1 MGTMRT
7 TVSERFPVAQST
19 EAKTVSTGVRPF
31 DERIGGLISGRY
43 YVLSGAPGSGKTST
57 ALHFLGTGLDAHE
70 TCAVLTQD
78 DPADLFTQAEYLG
91 YDLHGAAAQE
101 RLAFFRYRLDF
112 QRHYS
117 RVADPS
123 LVFEELKS
131 LLWDQIP
138 HRFVID
144 SVLPLLEGGMAADEA
159 VDAFARFLD
168 EIPCTTFITVPG
180 DLSETYYRRIYNR
193 ISAGA
198 AGIFHFEN
206 LDGAARQMTVR
217 KLRQR
222 LGSTE
227 SVRFSIR
234 PGAGIVEELAL
245 RSHDDLPEETRRR
258 VVLLSQ
264 GAKFPTEW
272 LPPLRDAYELD
283 AFDSV
288 ARAFGDLAS
297 ANYGALLVA
306 LDPMRPEPAL
316 SLTRELRRAGNG
328 APILFVS
335 STRGLRGHTRAEG
348 LRAGGDDF
356 LEDTL
361 GPSELLARIDNAR
374 SRGHRRLAEGAVAA
388 GPPAEQATS
397 ESGDF
402 VALEPGAFRS
412 ILRGHVDETRH
423 AYFALVELG
432 PADLSAAEA
441 SRLLLERLRVRD
453 GDLVAVMEDGRVALY
468 LHDIHRKHVRA
479 LLTRLV
485 SAEPGLADLDHTAM
499 FSYPADREGVIGW
512 LENGAS
518 ARPEPDAGGS

>member
-1 MGTMRT
+1 MRT

-91 YDLHGAAAQE
+91 YDLQGAAAQD

-123 LVFEELKS
+123 VVFEELKS
-131 LLWDQIP
+131 LLWDRIP
-138 HRFVID
+138 HRLVID

-159 VDAFARFLD
+159 VDAFAQFLD

-264 GAKFPTEW
+264 GAKFPPEW

-388 GPPAEQATS
+388 GPPAEQATGD
-397 ESGDF
+397 SGDF
-402 VALEPGAFRS
+402 VPLEPGAFRS
-412 ILRGHVDETRH
+412 ILRGHVDGARH

-432 PADLSAAEA
+432 PADLSATEA

-485 SAEPGLADLDHTAM
+485 SAEPGLADLDHTSL

-518 ARPEPDAGGS
+518 ARPGPVAGGS

>member
-1 MGTMRT
+1 M
-7 TVSERFPVAQST
+7 AQPT
-19 EAKTVSTGVRPF
+19 IEPKTVSIGVRPF
-31 DERIGGLISGRY
+31 DERVGGLISGRY

-57 ALHFLGTGLDAHE
+57 ALHFMGTGLEAHE
-70 TCAVLTQD
+70 TCAILTQD
-78 DPADLFTQAEYLG
+78 DPADLFAQAEYLG
-91 YDLHGAAAQE
+91 YDFQEAAGAE
-101 RLAFFRYRLDF
+101 RLAFYRYRLDF

-117 RVADPS
+117 RVADPAM
-123 LVFEELKS
+123 VYEELKS

-144 SVLPLLEGGMAADEA
+144 SVLPLLEGGMAAEEA
-159 VDAFARFLD
+159 VDAFAQFLD

-206 LDGAARQMTVR
+206 LAGSARQMTVR

-234 PGAGIVEELAL
+234 PGAGIVEELSL
-245 RSHDDLPEETRRR
+245 RSHDELPEESRRR
-258 VVLLSQ
+258 VVLLSH
-264 GAKFPTEW
+264 GAEFPSEW
-272 LPPLRDAYELD
+272 LPPLRDAYQLD

-316 SLTRELRRAGNG
+316 SLTQELRRAGNG

-335 STRGLRGHTRAEG
+335 STRGLRGQTRAEG

-361 GPSELLARIDNAR
+361 SPSELLARIDNAR
-374 SRGHRRLAEGAVAA
+374 ARGHRRIAEGAVASA
-388 GPPAEQATS
+388 PPGSQPTDGNGEAVPLAA
-397 ESGDF
+397 GDF
-402 VALEPGAFRS
+402 RGL
-412 ILRGHVDETRH
+412 LREHVERARH

-432 PADLSAAEA
+432 PADLSTAEA
-441 SRLLLERLRVRD
+441 GRLLLERLRVRD

-468 LHDIHRKHVRA
+468 LHDIHRKHVRS

-485 SAEPGLADLDHTAM
+485 SAEPGLADLDHTSM
-499 FSYPADREGVIGW
+499 FSYPADREGVLAW
-512 LENGAS
+512 LENGATG
-518 ARPEPDAGGS
+518 RPAIAGA

>member
-7 TVSERFPVAQST
+7 TLSERFPVAQST

-272 LPPLRDAYELD
+272 LAPLRDAYELD

-518 ARPEPDAGGS
+518 ARPEPDAGGI

>member
-1 MGTMRT
+1 MRT
-7 TVSERFPVAQST
+7 TVPERFPVAQTT
-19 EAKTVSTGVRPF
+19 ETKTVSLGVRPF

-78 DPADLFTQAEYLG
+78 DPADLFAQSEYLG
-91 YDLHGAAAQE
+91 YDLQDAAASQ
-101 RLAFFRYRLDF
+101 RLVFFRYRLDF

-117 RVADPS
+117 RVADPA
-123 LVFEELKS
+123 LVYEELKS

-144 SVLPLLEGGMAADEA
+144 SVLPLLEGGMAAEEA
-159 VDAFARFLD
+159 VDAFAQFLD

-234 PGAGIVEELAL
+234 PGAGIVEEMAL
-245 RSHDDLPEETRRR
+245 RSHDELPEGARRR

-264 GAKFPTEW
+264 GAKFPPEW

-361 GPSELLARIDNAR
+361 SPSELLARIDNAR
-374 SRGHRRLAEGAVAA
+374 ARGHRRIAEGAVAA
-388 GPPAEQATS
+388 GPPAEQPTGEGGELTPLQA
-397 ESGDF
+397 GQ
-402 VALEPGAFRS
+402 FRS
-412 ILRGHVDETRH
+412 ILRDHVSDSRH

-432 PADLSAAEA
+432 PSELSAAEA
-441 SRLLLERLRVRD
+441 GRVLLDRLRVRD
-453 GDLVAVMEDGRVALY
+453 GGDLVAVMDDGRVALY

-499 FSYPADREGVIGW
+499 FSYPADREGVMAW
-512 LENGAS
+512 LEDGGAGSNGA
-518 ARPEPDAGGS
+518 GN

>member
-7 TVSERFPVAQST
+7 SVSERSPAAQTAETRTAS
-19 EAKTVSTGVRPF
+19 VGIRPF

-57 ALHFLGTGLDAHE
+57 ALHFLGTGLDASE

-78 DPADLFTQAEYLG
+78 DPADLFAQAEYLG
-91 YDLHGAAAQE
+91 YDLQDAAASG

-117 RVADPS
+117 RVADPA

-138 HRFVID
+138 HRLVID
-144 SVLPLLEGGMAADEA
+144 SVLPLLEGGMAAEEA
-159 VDAFARFLD
+159 VDAFAQFLD

-206 LDGAARQMTVR
+206 LEGPARQMTVR

-227 SVRFSIR
+227 SVRFTIR
-234 PGAGIVEELAL
+234 PGAGIVEELSL
-245 RSHDDLPEETRRR
+245 RAHDELPEETRRR

-264 GAKFPTEW
+264 GARFPPEW

-306 LDPMRPEPAL
+306 LDPMRPESAL

-335 STRGLRGHTRAEG
+335 SPRGLRGHTRAEG

-361 GPSELLARIDNAR
+361 NPSELLARIDNAR
-374 SRGHRRLAEGAVAA
+374 ARGHRRMAEGAVAA
-388 GPPAEQATS
+388 GPPAEQPTG
-397 ESGDF
+397 ENGDL
-402 VALEPGAFRS
+402 VPLPAADFRGV
-412 ILRGHVDETRH
+412 LRSHVDGARH

-441 SRLLLERLRVRD
+441 GRLLLERLRVRD
-453 GDLVAVMEDGRVALY
+453 GDLVAVMEDGRLALY

-485 SAEPGLADLDHTAM
+485 SAEPGLADLDHTTM
-499 FSYPADREGVIGW
+499 FSYPADREGVLAW
-512 LENGAS
+512 LEDGS
-518 ARPEPDAGGS
+518 AGRPEPVGAER

>member
-19 EAKTVSTGVRPF
+19 ESKTVSTGVRPF

-57 ALHFLGTGLDAHE
+57 ALHFLGTGADAHE

-78 DPADLFTQAEYLG
+78 DPADLFAQAEYLG
-91 YDLHGAAAQE
+91 YDLQDAAAQQ
-101 RLAFFRYRLDF
+101 RLVFFRYRLDF

-117 RVADPS
+117 RVADPA

-144 SVLPLLEGGMAADEA
+144 SVLPLLEGGMAAEEA

-206 LDGAARQMTVR
+206 LDGPARQMTVR

-264 GAKFPTEW
+264 GATFPQEW
-272 LPPLRDAYELD
+272 LAPLRDAYELD

-374 SRGHRRLAEGAVAA
+374 GRGHRRLAEGAVAA
-388 GPPAEQATS
+388 GPPAEQPTNG
-397 ESGDF
+397 SGDP
-402 VALEPGAFRS
+402 VPLQPAQFRK
-412 ILRGHVDETRH
+412 ILRTHVDEARH

-441 SRLLLERLRVRD
+441 GRLLLERLRVRD

-499 FSYPADREGVIGW
+499 YSYPADREGVMAW
-512 LENGAS
+512 LEDGAS
-518 ARPEPDAGGS
+518 GPGQHGGGS